1 LGWSWSGWS
10 EAQQARQ
17 RSSSGSSSRR
27 RTWRENPADADVD
40 AGGTEAVAAAESA
53 EVIADVV
60 ADGRAVG
67 GSGVGSK
74 QERRAT
80 RGPAAPGGSA

>member
-1 LGWSWSGWS
+1 LRWSWSGWS

-17 RSSSGSSSRR
+17 RRSSGSSSRR
-27 RTWRENPADADVD
+27 RTWRENPADAD
-40 AGGTEAVAAAESA
+40 AGADGTEAVAAAES
-53 EVIADVV
+53 ADVV